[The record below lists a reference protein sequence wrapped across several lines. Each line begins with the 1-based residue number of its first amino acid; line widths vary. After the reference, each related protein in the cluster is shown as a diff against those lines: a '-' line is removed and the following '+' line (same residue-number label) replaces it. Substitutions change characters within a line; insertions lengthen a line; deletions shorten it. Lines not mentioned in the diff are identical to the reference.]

1 MIKIVSPSENEA
13 DYLCRKGFYALNVQ
27 VNKQLKFWKII
38 HLLFHVFFKNYLN
51 SKSIWTSFFPPCFR
65 YTLLKYIYINIF
77 RWHVILS
84 LECWMSLQSGQ
95 EVCTML
101 GFSGNPTYAHLW
113 KKACGNSVPRCPVFF
128 NSWYTVCEIFHEV
141 QAEISMSNYFKYIDK
156 QGIYRAFY

>member
-1 MIKIVSPSENEA
+1 MKDNTSVVPCIFLK
-13 DYLCRKGFYALNVQ
+13 LFKQQ
-27 VNKQLKFWKII
+27 VN
-38 HLLFHVFFKNYLN
+38 LN
-51 SKSIWTSFFPPCFR
+51 IFFPPCFR

-128 NSWYTVCEIFHEV
+128 NSWYTVYEIFHEV